1 MIQES
6 PIVFVDV
13 ETTGLDDEQHGL
25 IEFGCVIYDPAIGFL
40 NGIETFVNPGR
51 NVAVSPKALEVNG
64 IREDMFRRQDV
75 PDYITFSQM
84 LTALGQRANTGSS
97 KPIIG
102 GWNVH
107 FDYGFLRKAAGGT
120 LRKSFDYHLVDVW
133 ALAHTLAT
141 MEVLDSSCFS
151 SRGSLILEN
160 VARQFGVDV
169 DAIEGDRHRAKF
181 DAELTA
187 RCYVGLRDYLAAAT
201 NQVGQHVPSATL
213 LEETNSPIE

>member
-1 MIQES
+1 MIIES
-6 PIVFVDV
+6 PIVFVDI

-25 IEFGCVIYDPAIGFL
+25 IEFGCVIYDPAVGFVK
-40 NGIETFVNPGR
+40 GIETFVNPGR

-64 IREDMFRRQDV
+64 ITEEMFRRQDV

-84 LTALGQRANTGSS
+84 LTALAQRANTGSS

-107 FDYGFLRKAAGGT
+107 FDYGFMRKAAAGV
-120 LRKSFDYHLVDVW
+120 LRKSFDYHLVDAWEV
-133 ALAHTLAT
+133 AHFLGTIGQL
-141 MEVLDSSCFS
+141 ESSCFS

-169 DAIEGDRHRAKF
+169 DAIEGDRHRAMY

-187 RCYVGLRDYLAAAT
+187 RCYVGMQTVLTDLLDGDSAVIAAT
-201 NQVGQHVPSATL
+201 TPT
-213 LEETNSPIE
+213 E